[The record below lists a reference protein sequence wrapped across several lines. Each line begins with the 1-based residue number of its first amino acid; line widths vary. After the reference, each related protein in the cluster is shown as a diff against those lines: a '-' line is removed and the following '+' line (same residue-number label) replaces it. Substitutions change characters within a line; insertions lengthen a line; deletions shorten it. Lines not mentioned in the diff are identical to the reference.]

1 MAWNDEVDVIVQ
13 GSEIGAALEASMA
26 RVMARAVPVSLE
38 QWREQG
44 IGQRLQEVLTWPLQ
58 DLL

>member
-1 MAWNDEVDVIVQ
+1 VQ
-13 GSEIGAALEASMA
+13 GSEIDAALEASMA